1 MKLHYGVFNLKTKK
15 FGHIE
20 GPANKRTLRVHWP
33 TKEGDEQ
40 IEDVSLGASLRKVLE
55 GSIEYQALAE
65 PQTCLWLF
73 REHPDEFFSTLI
85 NFRDQKDGLVL
96 KESKILGKATTVT
109 PKGKTRSASVEDSFR
124 DGVRDSSGALLF
136 PDFELFKEGWKKA
149 VEIWA
154 RDENP
159 PVLIQLSGKKILSIK
174 PGLEIEVDLN
184 GSIAEGSAS
193 SIDEIFDQDLASIQK
208 WFESFT
214 PTSSLESL
222 LKAAFTEKLAF
233 KNDSKFWE
241 SLVNEDVRL
250 SQNILK
256 KALSLAIG
264 SASDYAAAAV
274 KAYSLGKKFEIDSYY
289 LDGDK
294 NLEELAKCAR
304 VMAQVQNSPL
314 AKVWLTEICRTLE
327 NSGYTFVLDHDFFL
341 VEPRLKTKK
350 SDSEKLEI
358 LADLAGWLNLQSSES
373 IKKNSMMPVTIQNVL
388 AGLNGEFSAER
399 ISILNYC
406 VTNKIDIGKEIHF
419 IGLSINQLL
428 ADDNLFK
435 VVMSDSIAKS
445 VGMPFV
451 ARELDGDIALEVLI
465 SMLNKGQPLLK
476 KLKEWGL
483 SGQFNSKLAN
493 AVSLNPLFQEF
504 IVPKELQAQLKNLN
518 DSEATAKKEAAKLQ
532 KSRDSALELVGRLE
546 TELDT
551 LRAQLKASQTEND
564 DLVASKVVSAMYTT
578 SKAFATAARTVRLDG
593 GVLPANQISSNVGF
607 RLSQVGIEP
616 KQVVGDRVPFDP
628 KTMESVD
635 GQPSELEIV
644 EIVDPA
650 YELKFQGNTY
660 ILTTSLV
667 RCIMGT

>member
-1 MKLHYGVFNLKTKK
+1 LKLHYGVFNLKTKK

-193 SIDEIFDQDLASIQK
+193 SIDEIIDQDLASIQK

-327 NSGYTFVLDHDFFL
+327 NSGYTFVLDHDFVL
-341 VEPRLKTKK
+341 VEPRLQTKN

>member
-1 MKLHYGVFNLKTKK
+1 VFNLKTKK

-20 GPANKRTLRVHWP
+20 GPANKKTLRVHWP
-33 TKEGDEQ
+33 EKDGDEQ
-40 IEDVSLGASLRKVLE
+40 IEDVSVSASVRKVLE

-85 NFRDQKDGLVL
+85 NYRDQKDGLVI

-124 DGVRDSSGALLF
+124 DGVRDASGALLF

-154 RDENP
+154 RVDNP

-214 PTSSLESL
+214 PTSRLESL
-222 LKAAFTEKLAF
+222 LKAAFTEKPEF

-264 SASDYAAAAV
+264 TASVDVAAAV
-274 KAYSLGKKFEIDSYY
+274 KAFSLGKKFEIDSYY
-289 LDGDK
+289 LDSDK

-304 VMAQVQNSPL
+304 VIAQVQNSPL
-314 AKVWLTEICRTLE
+314 AKIWLIEISRTLE
-327 NSGYTFVLDHDFFL
+327 NSGYTFVLDHDFVL
-341 VEPRLKTKK
+341 VEPRLQTKK

-358 LADLAGWLNLQSSES
+358 LTDLAGWLNLPNSES
-373 IKKNSMMPVTIQNVL
+373 IKKNSVMAATLQSLL

-406 VTNKIDIGKEIHF
+406 VTNKIDIGKEIYF

-428 ADDNLFK
+428 TDDNLFK
-435 VVMSDSIAKS
+435 VVMSESIAKS
-445 VGMPFV
+445 VGMPVV
-451 ARELDGDIALEVLI
+451 ARELDGEIALEVII
-465 SMLNKGQPLLK
+465 SMLNKGQPLLS
-476 KLKEWGL
+476 KLQEWGL
-483 SGQFNSKLAN
+483 AGQFNSKLAN
-493 AVSLNPLFQEF
+493 ALSLNPLFQEF
-504 IVPKELQAQLKNLN
+504 IVPQELQAQLK
-518 DSEATAKKEAAKLQ
+518 DSKDSLATAKKELANLQ
-532 KSRDSALELVGRLE
+532 KSFDASLELVGRLE
-546 TELDT
+546 RELDT
-551 LRAQLKASQTEND
+551 LRAQLNAAQTAND
-564 DLVASKVVSAMYTT
+564 DLLSSKVVSAVYTT
-578 SKAFATAARTVRLDG
+578 SKAFASTLRTINRDVGLLPKGQIVSTIETRLLECGIKPRHSLGD
-593 GVLPANQISSNVGF
+593 VLAFDSGTMASIDKDLDPGTPVEVLESGQELHF
-607 RLSQVGIEP
+607 Q
-616 KQVVGDRVPFDP
+616 DRI
-628 KTMESVD
+628 
-635 GQPSELEIV
+635 L
-644 EIVDPA
+644 
-650 YELKFQGNTY
+650 
-660 ILTTSLV
+660 ILTPALV
-667 RCIMGT
+667 RSIMGT

>member
-33 TKEGDEQ
+33 AKDGDEQ

-193 SIDEIFDQDLASIQK
+193 SIEEICDQDLASIQK

-214 PTSSLESL
+214 PTSSLEFL
-222 LKAAFTEKLAF
+222 LKAAFTETPEF

-264 SASDYAAAAV
+264 TASVDVAAAV
-274 KAYSLGKKFEIDSYY
+274 KAFSLGKKFEIDSYY

-304 VMAQVQNSPL
+304 IIAQVQNSPL
-314 AKVWLTEICRTLE
+314 AKIWLIEICRTLE
-327 NSGYTFVLDHDFFL
+327 NSGYPFVLDHDFVL
-341 VEPRLKTKK
+341 VQPRLQTKK

-358 LADLAGWLNLQSSES
+358 LTDLAGWLNLQNSEP
-373 IKKNSMMPVTIQNVL
+373 IKKSSVMAATLQSLL

-406 VTNKIDIGKEIHF
+406 VTNKIDIGKEIYF
-419 IGLSINQLL
+419 IGLSIDQLL
-428 ADDNLFK
+428 TDGNLFK

-445 VGMPFV
+445 VGMPVV

-483 SGQFNSKLAN
+483 AGQFNSKLAN
-493 AVSLNPLFQEF
+493 AVSSSPLFQEF
-504 IVPKELQAQLKNLN
+504 VVPKELQTQLKSSK
-518 DSEATAKKEAAKLQ
+518 DSLATAKKELANLQ
-532 KSRDSALELVGRLE
+532 KSSDSALQLAGRLE
-546 TELDT
+546 RELEI
-551 LRAQLKASQTEND
+551 LKSQLKAAQTAND
-564 DLVASKVVSAMYTT
+564 ELLASRVISAMYTT
-578 SKAFATAARTVRLDG
+578 SKAFATSARILRLDG
-593 GVLPANQISSNVGF
+593 ALIPLDQINAVISEKLES
-607 RLSQVGIEP
+607 VGITTRLKIGDVFSYDPQQMASLSGEIE
-616 KQVVGDRVPFDP
+616 VGTRV
-628 KTMESVD
+628 EV
-635 GQPSELEIV
+635 
-644 EIVDPA
+644 VDPI
-650 YELKFQGNTY
+650 YELNFQGQKFT
-660 ILTTSLV
+660 LTQALV
-667 RCIMGT
+667 RSIMGT